1 MSLVTTP
8 APAATRSAAAAST
21 PSAAPLG
28 SPAAGFTPAAAPTA
42 APSAAGRLGPVWLE
56 HLNVTVHDIDATTR
70 FLLLAVPTWQVR
82 GGGEMDWYGKTI
94 RWQHV
99 GDADFYL
106 ALQSGGEG
114 EHPAWQSHQRG
125 LKHVGLVV
133 PSVAAVVQRL
143 AEAGHPLDHW
153 GGATPARRSA
163 YVVSP
168 DGLQFEFVEYLTDDP
183 ALRNAYGA

>member
-1 MSLVTTP
+1 MSLVVTP
-8 APAATRSAAAAST
+8 APIT
-21 PSAAPLG
+21 
-28 SPAAGFTPAAAPTA
+28 APTA
-42 APSAAGRLGPVWLE
+42 APAPSSASHLGPVRLE
-56 HLNVTVHDIDATTR
+56 HLNVTVRDIDATTR
-70 FLLLAVPTWQVR
+70 FLLLAMPTWQVR

-99 GDADFYL
+99 GDANVYL
-106 ALQSGGEG
+106 ALQGGGEG
-114 EHPAWQSHQRG
+114 EHPSWQSHQRG

-163 YVVSP
+163 YVMAP
-168 DGLQFEFVEYLTDDP
+168 DGLQFEFVEYHTDDP
-183 ALRNAYGA
+183 ALRNAYAT